1 MTFRLLIIE
10 KCVINNYAKYR
21 TSWPCGWIYIYNL
34 FFPQV
39 LKVWKTRST
48 KGLSLEMYIL
58 YLLGLILWAVYAW
71 LIDSVSLLITEL
83 VTGIF
88 VFYILFHKLR
98 RA

>member
-1 MTFRLLIIE
+1 MQNIELLGLVAGFVSTI
-10 KCVINNYAKYR
+10 
-21 TSWPCGWIYIYNL
+21 S

-48 KGLSLEMYIL
+48 KGLSLGMYIL
-58 YLLGLILWAVYAW
+58 YLLGLILWGVYAW
-71 LIDSVSLLITEL
+71 LIDSLSLLITEL

-98 RA
+98 RDRQVNVGKKFLK

>member
-1 MTFRLLIIE
+1 MQNIELLGLVAGFVSTI
-10 KCVINNYAKYR
+10 
-21 TSWPCGWIYIYNL
+21 S

-48 KGLSLEMYIL
+48 KGLSLGMYIL
-58 YLLGLILWAVYAW
+58 YLLGLILWGVYAW
-71 LIDSVSLLITEL
+71 LIDSLSLLITEL